1 LNTSY
6 KGDLLVT
13 GYDSDCDVLDDRQIY
28 KHALNNPLTRE
39 VIAKLWKRVNILAKQ
54 R

>member
-1 LNTSY
+1 MGIVGT
-6 KGDLLVT
+6 
-13 GYDSDCDVLDDRQIY
+13 
-28 KHALNNPLTRE
+28 HE